1 MDIFDKAIK
10 RIGKIISDNRKAFK
24 EVDSGKIPPYLDCDN
39 EKELLD
45 SYGGGCITKKQ
56 FEEGCKYFAEAN
68 ESIALKG
75 RDYRELIHILSECV
89 IALRGCQYDF
99 KMEREKEYGKN
110 NK

>member
-10 RIGKIISDNRKAFK
+10 RIGKIISDNQKAFK
-24 EVDSGKIPPYLDCDN
+24 AIDREEIPPYLDCDN

-56 FEEGCKYFAEAN
+56 CEDGCNHFPEAQA
-68 ESIALKG
+68 SLADKG

-99 KMEREKEYGKN
+99 KMEREKRNGKQN
-110 NK
+110 

>member
-10 RIGKIISDNRKAFK
+10 RIGKIISDNQKAFK
-24 EVDSGKIPPYLDCDN
+24 MIDEEEIPPYHDCDD

-45 SYGGGCITKKQ
+45 SYGGGCLTKTQ
-56 FEEGCKYFAEAN
+56 FEEGCKYFAEAH
-68 ESIALKG
+68 ESIAYKG

-99 KMEREKEYGKN
+99 KMEREKRNGKD